1 MVRRCLR
8 IAAALCMSAPVAAQE
23 PQSPSGLATVGIV
36 DPATSAKLQALRQ
49 LLDQRDQLQRQI
61 DQLIIETQTPQQ
73 MIVRLELLEIDVT
86 AAQSL
91 RAKNQEARSNVD
103 AAGGSGWTSR
113 EIDLLRQ
120 KGIAKS
126 LETPELMAVTGQAAT
141 SRSGGDRATSLEVQ
155 LRPDSL
161 GANQV
166 HLQLF
171 VERTTADDSAS
182 SEPNRPNVPSKIS
195 FTTALD
201 LAFGE
206 TRVLSGMISKRTQ
219 TRRGALGRV
228 TQEIVTEPV
237 LLVRVEGITPRTAG
251 IVPVSAIA
259 PR

>member
-1 MVRRCLR
+1 MAAFAAR
-8 IAAALCMSAPVAAQE
+8 IRSRSAFHGP
-23 PQSPSGLATVGIV
+23 TF
-36 DPATSAKLQALRQ
+36 
-49 LLDQRDQLQRQI
+49 
-61 DQLIIETQTPQQ
+61 
-73 MIVRLELLEIDVT
+73 
-86 AAQSL
+86 
-91 RAKNQEARSNVD
+91 
-103 AAGGSGWTSR
+103 GSGWTSR
-113 EIDLLRQ
+113 EIQLLRE

-141 SRSGGDRATSLEVQ
+141 SRSGGDVDTSLEVQ

-182 SEPNRPNVPSKIS
+182 SERNGPSVPSKIS

-206 TRVLSGMISKRTQ
+206 TRVLSGMITKRTQ